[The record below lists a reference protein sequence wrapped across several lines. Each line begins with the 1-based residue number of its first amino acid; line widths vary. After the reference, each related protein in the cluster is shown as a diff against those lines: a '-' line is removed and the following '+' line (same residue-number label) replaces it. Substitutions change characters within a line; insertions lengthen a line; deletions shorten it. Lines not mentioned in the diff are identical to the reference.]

1 MGESWFDEAADTWLR
16 EVPLDGCTQRS
27 CLLCRRCAVS
37 PTEFLFFFVFLLK
50 SGVCAHCSSFD
61 GALFRFIVI
70 SRPEEKILKFAF
82 PTEALQLY
90 RVACWTGN
98 VASCLLLHLRDL
110 FNLFAFESRGLY
122 LLTRGILGRKRSITK
137 EIFKRAINNKVSK
150 DPERGLV
157 CNMAH
162 TPRIEQNLE
171 EKKNNCIVFRV
182 TESFKLCNN
191 IRTPIKKNSNR
202 LWRFHRKHLYMTRT
216 SIMKHRLGLSE
227 KEKFP
232 FHHEE
237 KEEKTRRRRRRRR
250 RWRRR
255 WRRKEE
261 NKNTHHVSKNP

>member
-1 MGESWFDEAADTWLR
+1 MTSLITGTRLYQIHLRSREILSGLFRFLFFMLCLSNWMGESWFDEAADTWLR

-171 EKKNNCIVFRV
+171 EKK
-182 TESFKLCNN
+182 T
-191 IRTPIKKNSNR
+191 TA
-202 LWRFHRKHLYMTRT
+202 
-216 SIMKHRLGLSE
+216 
-227 KEKFP
+227 
-232 FHHEE
+232 
-237 KEEKTRRRRRRRR
+237 
-250 RWRRR
+250 
-255 WRRKEE
+255 
-261 NKNTHHVSKNP
+261 